1 MTTIAGRTLSID
13 VVEQAAAGDQA
24 AFARIVAA
32 NHDDMVRVSY
42 LVCGDVDIAHE
53 AVAAAW
59 AIVWRK
65 LRTLKDSERLRA
77 WLTTIAANEAR
88 RLAGRQREHR
98 YHVVELEMAEFD
110 LDAGPGAH
118 DRSQAGADVLDLR
131 EALGKLDP
139 ADRALLALRYVG
151 GFNSTELGL
160 ATGMSPS
167 GTRARLA
174 RLLDRLRSE
183 LRDD

>member
-1 MTTIAGRTLSID
+1 MTTIVGRALGID

-32 NHDDMVRVSY
+32 HHDDMVRISY
-42 LVCGDVDIAHE
+42 LVCGDVEVAHE

-59 AIVWRK
+59 AIAWRK
-65 LRTLKDSERLRA
+65 LRTLREPERLRP
-77 WLTTIAANEAR
+77 WLTAIAANEAR
-88 RLAGRQREHR
+88 RVAGRKREHR
-98 YHVVELEMAEFD
+98 HHVVELEMAASE
-110 LDAGPGAH
+110 LDAGPGALA
-118 DRSQAGADVLDLR
+118 RSQAGADVLDLR
-131 EALGKLDP
+131 DALRKLEP
-139 ADRALLALRYVG
+139 SDRALLALRYVG

-160 ATGMSPS
+160 ATGMSAS

-174 RLLDRLRSE
+174 RLLARLRSE

>member
-1 MTTIAGRTLSID
+1 MTIIVGRTLGLD

-24 AFARIVAA
+24 AFARVVAA
-32 NHDDMVRVSY
+32 HHDDMVRVSY
-42 LVCGDVDIAHE
+42 LVCGDVEIAHE

-59 AIVWRK
+59 AIAWRK
-65 LRTLKDSERLRA
+65 LRTLREPERLRP
-77 WLTTIAANEAR
+77 WLTAIAANEAR
-88 RLAGRQREHR
+88 RLAGRQREHHH
-98 YHVVELEMAEFD
+98 HVVELEMAEFD
-110 LDAGPGAH
+110 LDTGPGAQA
-118 DRSQAGADVLDLR
+118 RSQAGADVLDLR
-131 EALGKLDP
+131 DALRKLDP

-160 ATGMSPS
+160 ATGMSAS

-183 LRDD
+183 LGDD